1 MNQTLY
7 LICTADH
14 LETALFCGTSAEC
27 MALLGIRSASY
38 FCRAI
43 KKRQKVMG
51 FFRVEKVQGRIE

>member
-1 MNQTLY
+1 MTRRLY

-38 FCRAI
+38 FSRAI
-43 KKRQKVMG
+43 RKRQKVLG
-51 FFRVEKVQGRIE
+51 FFRVEKVPGRME